1 MISLSFGSSG
11 SSWLARRYW
20 RLRWEWSERFKRWR
34 LAYRFA
40 SRQLTE
46 DEAFDLSRAAMSV
59 HGCYPLAELSVESTL
74 ERAREQYGDNPALEQ
89 LVRDACA
96 RVWSK
101 WSGDCGD
108 TSGAA
113 EDWAMNLV
121 RDYADSRGIELIDQ
135 YELESEET
143 EETEQ

>member
-1 MISLSFGSSG
+1 MIALSFGSSG

-46 DEAFDLSRAAMSV
+46 DEAFDISRAAMSV

-74 ERAREQYGDNPALEQ
+74 ERVRERYGDDPAFED

-96 RVWSK
+96 RVWNK
-101 WSGDCGD
+101 WPGSCE
-108 TSGAA
+108 TTETA
-113 EDWAMNLV
+113 EDWAMDLV
-121 RDYADSRGIELIDQ
+121 VEYADSRGIELVDQ

-143 EETEQ
+143 EETGE